1 MECVAIILDAT
12 FKICGMPNATYGI
25 FYNMNANS
33 GYTYSASLPVTWAK
47 TASGFTVYLPNDK
60 TFDYVAI
67 CLI

>member
-1 MECVAIILDAT
+1 
-12 FKICGMPNATYGI
+12 MPNATYGI